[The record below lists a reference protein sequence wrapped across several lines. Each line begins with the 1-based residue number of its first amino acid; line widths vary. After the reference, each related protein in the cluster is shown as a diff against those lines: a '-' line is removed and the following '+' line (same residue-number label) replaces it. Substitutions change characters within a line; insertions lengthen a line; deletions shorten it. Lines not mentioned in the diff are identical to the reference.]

1 MKKSLIGSIS
11 VVLIITSLVYLFRQK
26 DETVPPVELVVTE
39 QASSGLAQ
47 KQVML
52 GSTVYTLDIADTDLL
67 QEKGLSFRENL
78 SPQTGML
85 FIFGT
90 PDVYQFWMKDMKFAI
105 DMIWL
110 DADKKVVYIEEFVD
124 PSTYPQSFGPET
136 PTQYVIEI
144 PAGDTTKV
152 GLKVGDLINF

>member
-1 MKKSLIGSIS
+1 MKKSLMGSII

-26 DETVPPVELVVTE
+26 DETVPPVEVVVTE
-39 QASSGLAQ
+39 EMSSGLAQ
-47 KQVML
+47 KQAML
-52 GSTVYTLDIADTDLL
+52 GSTVYTLDIADTHVL
-67 QEKGLSFRENL
+67 QEKGLSFRESL

-85 FIFGT
+85 FIFHT

-105 DMIWL
+105 DIIWL
-110 DADKKVVYIEEFVD
+110 DENKKVVYIEEFVD

>member
-1 MKKSLIGSIS
+1 MKKSLIGSLI
-11 VVLIITSLVYLFRQK
+11 VVLIVAGSIYLLTQK
-26 DETVPPVELVVTE
+26 DDMVPPVETTIKE
-39 QASSGLAQ
+39 EASVGLTQ

-52 GSTVYTLDIADTDLL
+52 GSTVYTLDIADTHVL
-67 QEKGLSFRENL
+67 QEKGLSFRESL

-85 FIFGT
+85 FIFST
-90 PDVYQFWMKDMKFAI
+90 PNVYQFWMKDMKFAI
-105 DMIWL
+105 DIIWL
-110 DADKKVVYIEEFVD
+110 DENKKVVYIEEFVD

-136 PTQYVIEI
+136 PTQYAIEI